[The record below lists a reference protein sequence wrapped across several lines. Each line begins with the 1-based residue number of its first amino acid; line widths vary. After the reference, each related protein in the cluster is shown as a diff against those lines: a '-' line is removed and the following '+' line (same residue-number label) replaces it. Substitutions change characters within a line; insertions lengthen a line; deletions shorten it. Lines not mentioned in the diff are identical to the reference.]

1 MSDPLPEVSFNYW
14 IELGIALFA
23 VFGAFVYK
31 FLTNIK
37 IKNKKFITDIWSV
50 HGNIHESLTELRVL
64 TDAAR
69 VQLVQFH
76 NGEYFMD
83 GVSMRKMSCTHES
96 VSKGVSAQGDKINN
110 LLISLF
116 TPLIEDVTKNSPL
129 PCLVKNQ
136 KDSFGKHSFESANI
150 HCYCV
155 LPIHHKNMICGYI
168 MSQWCSPQKAKNVM
182 SDPEKYAKEIT
193 NARNQIEV
201 YLDEQS
207 REK

>member
-1 MSDPLPEVSFNYW
+1 MDIIPEVSFNYW
-14 IELGIALFA
+14 IELGIAASA
-23 VFGAFVYK
+23 VFGAFFYK
-31 FLTNIK
+31 VISNLK

-50 HGNIHESLTELRVL
+50 HGNVHECLTELRVL

-69 VQLVQFH
+69 VQVVQFH

-96 VSKGVSAQGDKINN
+96 LSKGVSSQADKINN

-116 TPLIEDVTKNSPL
+116 APVIEDVTKNSGL
-129 PCLVKNQ
+129 PYLVKNQ
-136 KDSFGKHSFESANI
+136 KDSFGKHAFEAANV

-155 LPIHHKNMICGYI
+155 LPIHHKNMICGYV
-168 MSQWCSPQKAKNVM
+168 MSQWCNPHKAKNVM
-182 SDPEKYAKEIT
+182 SDAEKYAEQIT
-193 NARNQIEV
+193 NTRNQIEV

-207 REK
+207 RVK